1 MRVLYIIII
10 ACLTCT
16 ISCHNNTPQNKE
28 QAVYQESAEISYP
41 LNKKDAVRLAHQA
54 AVEHLYIPEGIEP
67 TILER
72 GDNYVITWP
81 TNWPEGILGGDF
93 YAEVIINRNTG
104 VIERIASSD

>member
-16 ISCHNNTPQNKE
+16 ISCHNNTPQN
-28 QAVYQESAEISYP
+28 AEISYP